1 MISETWAPEVHDIV
15 NTITAEFLA
24 SGPDLLLPT
33 YAETKTEMCK
43 LARRD
48 RRKALELMQRERQ
61 AKLQKCASPGK
72 TDSAQH
78 GRDENDQHPAS
89 DSPLA
94 DAAPLSVASGALAS
108 TPVLTSGAV
117 SALAT
122 ASGASLRHGFTE
134 AERSVPWSRSGSVQ
148 LPVRRL
154 AAVKLAN
161 DLCSGLDK
169 VQDLPAGSGGPLAL
183 GKLLGQGS
191 YGQVFRCVGMDL
203 AAKVFRYENHSCKAR
218 EYALAEVLTKTYPG
232 HPATAPRLR
241 PPLSCSARTE
251 RAGQRPFQVRRGCTY
266 VRRRL

>member
-1 MISETWAPEVHDIV
+1 MHDIV

-48 RRKALELMQRERQ
+48 SRKALELMQRERQ
-61 AKLQKCASPGK
+61 AKRQKCASPGK

-94 DAAPLSVASGALAS
+94 AAAPLSVASGALAS
-108 TPVLTSGAV
+108 APVLTSGAV
-117 SALAT
+117 SAVAT

-154 AAVKLAN
+154 ATVKLA
-161 DLCSGLDK
+161 DALCLRLDASE
-169 VQDLPAGSGGPLAL
+169 DRPAGSGGPLAL
-183 GKLLGQGS
+183 GKLLGQGTF
-191 YGQVFRCVGMDL
+191 GQVFRCVGMDL
-203 AAKVFRYENHSCKAR
+203 AAKVFKYESRASRAR
-218 EYALAEVLTKTYPG
+218 EYALAEVRTEIYPG
-232 HPATAPRLR
+232 HPASAPRLR
-241 PPLSCSARTE
+241 APFPALPGRSEPARGHFKSE
-251 RAGQRPFQVRRGCTY
+251 GVVRTY
-266 VRRRL
+266 VRT